1 MLLTTDAI
9 VLALTP
15 HSDRAMLLS
24 VYTRHRG
31 RQNYLVYGVGSRKQ
45 RKAVFTPLSRVSLSI
60 DEQPTRPIQTLRD
73 IQFRVVPEQSVSDI
87 RRQTVALFVAEVLFR
102 TIRHPM
108 EDESLFELIDTT
120 AEAIEHDPHPE
131 NVHIDFLREFCTVIG
146 FALDEEQHAALLQTP
161 TTHAE
166 RRQTLLGLCNY
177 LHEHVEDWVQ
187 PKSLDVLMTV
197 FD

>member
-31 RQNYLVYGVGSRKQ
+31 RQNYLVYGVGGKKQ
-45 RKAVFTPLSRVSLSI
+45 RKAVFFPMTRVTLTV
-60 DEQPTRPIQTLRD
+60 DEQPTRPIQSLRD
-73 IQFRVVPEQSVSDI
+73 IQFRAIPERATQDI

-108 EDESLFELIDTT
+108 EDESLYDLIDST
-120 AEAIEHDPHPE
+120 AEAIEQSEHPE
-131 NVHIDFLREFCTVIG
+131 NVHVDFLRAFCAVIG
-146 FALDEEQHAALLQTP
+146 FAPDEDEHAPLLRTP

-166 RRQTLLGLCNY
+166 RREILLGLCTY
-177 LHEHVEDWVQ
+177 LKEHVEDWMQ

>member
-87 RRQTVALFVAEVLFR
+87 CRQTVALFVAEVIFR

-146 FALDEEQHAALLQTP
+146 FALDEEQHAALLQPP

-177 LHEHVEDWVQ
+177 LKEHVEDWVQ
-187 PKSLDVLMTV
+187 PKSLDVLITV

>member
-24 VYTRHRG
+24 VYTQQRG

-45 RKAVFTPLSRVSLSI
+45 RKAVFTPLSRVTLTV

-73 IQFRVVPEQSVSDI
+73 IRFRVVPEQIFMDI
-87 RRQTVALFVAEVLFR
+87 RRQTVALFVAEILFR
-102 TIRHPM
+102 TIRHPL
-108 EDESLFELIDTT
+108 EDESLFRLIDKT
-120 AEAIEHDPHPE
+120 AEAVENSTQPE
-131 NVHIDFLREFCTVIG
+131 NVHIDFLRSFCTVIG
-146 FALDEEQHAALLQTP
+146 FALDDQQHTSLLRTP
-161 TTHAE
+161 QNQDE
-166 RRQTLLGLCNY
+166 RRQILLALCAY
-177 LHEHVEDWVQ
+177 LKEHVEDWVQ